1 MLCCFQTEL
10 LLNSLNCWLAVSQRL
25 LGRKSP
31 TEEMMEWHRRAEELR
46 QYFERV
52 FRLATVRRKVDL
64 AQLVRWIDK
73 DDGQPLF
80 AGTLSQGSGE
90 R

>member
-1 MLCCFQTEL
+1 MLFISARNLSKAAKACF
-10 LLNSLNCWLAVSQRL
+10 C
-25 LGRKSP
+25 SP
-31 TEEMMEWHRRAEELR
+31 VEELR